1 MNGTWCGRLLV
12 IAAAFGVA
20 IASSAL
26 TSGQKPGSWAGVLD
40 EHPGIQ
46 YASRPTTDRVAKLNQ
61 ALTQGGQSF
70 QRDPRTS
77 YLRPVLEALDVPVD
91 SQLLVFSKTGV
102 QRTYIS
108 PQNPRALFFNESV
121 VVGYVPGAPVLELAV
136 HDPQQGVVFYTLDQ
150 ASAAPVFTRRTSC
163 LACHV
168 SASTLDVPGMIV
180 RSNTV
185 GDDGNV
191 MPQLGRNDVDHR
203 TPHPDRWGGW
213 FVTSEVASAAY
224 ATRAHMGNITF
235 SGAGSTS
242 NQVFVD
248 WVNSAPDTH
257 GYLSPS
263 SDIVA
268 LLVFDH
274 QVHAINLLTRLNWE
288 ARVASSEGHARVSDG
303 TVGRLVNEL
312 ADYLLFVG
320 EAPATVPLT
329 ARQGF
334 AEHLE
339 SRTPK
344 DHQGRSFGQLDLG
357 RRLLRYPCSYMV
369 YSEAFDGLS
378 PAVKEAVYRR
388 MLDILSGSDA
398 RTKYARLTADDRH
411 AVLEI
416 LRDTKPDFPGR
427 EIGLVRLQ
435 LDHVLQHVH

>member
-1 MNGTWCGRLLV
+1 M
-12 IAAAFGVA
+12 
-20 IASSAL
+20 
-26 TSGQKPGSWAGVLD
+26 
-40 EHPGIQ
+40 
-46 YASRPTTDRVAKLNQ
+46 
-61 ALTQGGQSF
+61 
-70 QRDPRTS
+70 
-77 YLRPVLEALDVPVD
+77 
-91 SQLLVFSKTGV
+91 LVFSKTGV

-108 PQNPRALFFNESV
+108 PRNPRALFFNESV
-121 VVGYVPGAPVLELAV
+121 AVGYVPGAPVIEVAA

-150 ASAAPVFTRRTSC
+150 AAAAPVFTRRMSC

-168 SASTLDVPGMIV
+168 SASTLDVPGMIA

-191 MPQLGRNDVDHR
+191 MPQLGSNDVNHQ

-213 FVTSEVASAAY
+213 FVTTEVASAGY

-235 SGAGSTS
+235 SAPGSTS
-242 NQVFVD
+242 TQVFVD
-248 WVNSAPDTH
+248 WVNSSPETR
-257 GYLSPS
+257 GYVSSS

-288 ARVASSEGHARVSDG
+288 SRVASSAGHASGLDG
-303 TVGRLVNEL
+303 TIGRLVNEL

-320 EAPATVPLT
+320 EAPASVPLT

-334 AEHLE
+334 AAQLE
-339 SRTPK
+339 SRTAK
-344 DHQGRSFGQLDLG
+344 DRQGRSFGQLDLS
-357 RRLLRYPCSYMV
+357 RRLMRYPCSYMV

-398 RTKYARLTADDRH
+398 RTKYARLTADDRR

-416 LRDTKPDFPGR
+416 LRETKPDFPG
-427 EIGLVRLQ
+427 Q
-435 LDHVLQHVH
+435 